1 MAMDT
6 RQSGLRR
13 VIRPVAHMERDTRI
27 NQWVTGEFD
36 TMGLEGMLN
45 SQQRF
50 HIGIRYTAFHF
61 IPPKRRGTHTAPT
74 RQVCS
79 TPTEKCSCRFYLT
92 NRYQLLS
99 LYGIFYSN

>member
-1 MAMDT
+1 MNT
-6 RQSGLRR
+6 RQSGLRGM
-13 VIRPVAHMERDTRI
+13 IRPAVHMECDAGVSQRI
-27 NQWVTGEFD
+27 AGEFD
-36 TMGLEGMLN
+36 TIGLKGMLN

-50 HIGIRYTAFHF
+50 HVGTGDTAFHF
-61 IPPKRRGTHTAPT
+61 IPPKRRGTNTTLT

-79 TPTEKCSCRFYLT
+79 APTEKRSCRFNLT